1 MIGCWIVQ
9 WQIWDYN
16 WQSLIQISFMCLQ
29 IKVLSTRKHPRKQDT
44 VFAFSY
50 ELSLHITGGMVV
62 SPNIALSIVL
72 QNLILLTKHSRRPK
86 DFQWILLFAS
96 TKESEIET
104 GKALSFC
111 SSRFQGSYRL
121 PGPISQQWSG
131 SKLALRLAHKGVG
144 SAERKRPH
152 GYNILHTTVKKQ
164 YFSDV
169 FLSIFISMHCA

>member
-16 WQSLIQISFMCLQ
+16 WQSLIQISFMRLQ

-96 TKESEIET
+96 TKESEILFKQVSGVIQVAWPYQPTMMGLKVSLET
-104 GKALSFC
+104 C
-111 SSRFQGSYRL
+111 TQRC
-121 PGPISQQWSG
+121 
-131 SKLALRLAHKGVG
+131 
-144 SAERKRPH
+144 RKCREEKTSW
-152 GYNILHTTVKKQ
+152 L
-164 YFSDV
+164 
-169 FLSIFISMHCA
+169 

>member
-44 VFAFSY
+44 VFLFPTNY
-50 ELSLHITGGMVV
+50 PYTLQLGWYFHLH
-62 SPNIALSIVL
+62 IALSVVL
-72 QNLILLTKHSRRPK
+72 QNPILLTKPSRRPK

-111 SSRFQGSYRL
+111 SSGFQGSYRL
-121 PGPISQQWSG
+121 PGPISQQWWG
-131 SKLALRLAHKGVG
+131 SKLALRLANKGVG

-169 FLSIFISMHCA
+169 FLSIFISIHCT